1 MNGLSVDLE
10 DWYQGIE
17 IPPEKWSNFE
27 SRVEKNTQKLLKIFA
42 RHRAKATFFISGYI
56 AEREPKLIKAI
67 QKAGHEI
74 GSHSYHHN
82 FIYNLAPKEFE
93 GDLQKSLAILKK
105 ITGQKILGFRAP
117 YFSITKKSLWAID
130 ILKKN
135 GLKYDSSIFP
145 IKNYRYG
152 IPDAPKHPY
161 EIRKNFWELPPTSG
175 GAYFRLLP
183 YRLFRS
189 RIKNTKSIFYL
200 HPWEIDARHPRL
212 KLPFRIA
219 FPHYYNLA
227 GTEKKLKKLLTEFSF
242 ANLAEIVKQLNQQQ

>member
-17 IPPEKWSNFE
+17 IPPEKWVGFE
-27 SRVEKNTQKLLKIFA
+27 SRIEKNTKKLLKIF
-42 RHRAKATFFISGYI
+42 KKNQVLATFFVSGYI
-56 AEREPKLIKAI
+56 AEREPKLIKEI

-74 GSHSYHHN
+74 GSHGYGHQ
-82 FIYNLAPKEFE
+82 FVYNLTPKEFE
-93 GDLQKSLAILKK
+93 KDLQKSLQILEK
-105 ITGQKILGFRAP
+105 ISGQKILGFRAP
-117 YFSITKKSLWAID
+117 YFSITKKSLRAID

-152 IPDAPKHPY
+152 IPGAPKTPY

-183 YRLFRS
+183 YFYFRTK
-189 RIKNTKSIFYL
+189 IKGSSIFYL
-200 HPWEIDARHPRL
+200 HPWEIDAGQPRL
-212 KLPFRIA
+212 KLPARIA

-227 GTEKKLKKLLTEFSF
+227 ATEKKLTKLLQEFQFTS
-242 ANLAEIVKQLNQQQ
+242 LNNFLKK